1 MKGFQEG
8 ADQVFRAASEGGQTI
23 SGGLAL
29 FVIVCVIWI
38 SHRRERQKA
47 ARATRAKRKA
57 EIEAIVKS
65 RPEDADLFH
74 EVLDELGSD
83 DDKDNPSK
91 K

>member
-1 MKGFQEG
+1 MLHAANEG
-8 ADQVFRAASEGGQTI
+8 SQTI

-38 SHRRERQKA
+38 SHRHERQKA

-65 RPEDADLFH
+65 RPEDADLFR
-74 EVLDELGSD
+74 EVLEELDAGD
-83 DDKDNPSK
+83 NKDAT
-91 K
+91 